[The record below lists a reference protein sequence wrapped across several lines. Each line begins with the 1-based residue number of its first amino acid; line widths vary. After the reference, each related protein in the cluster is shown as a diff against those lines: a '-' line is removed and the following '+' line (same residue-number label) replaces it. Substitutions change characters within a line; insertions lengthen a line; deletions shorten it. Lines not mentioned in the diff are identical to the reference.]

1 MNKNKIVPDT
11 ERNIIISENSKKLAQ
26 FFCCIYIIIISK

>member
-11 ERNIIISENSKKLAQ
+11 EENIINSENSKKLAQ
-26 FFCCIYIIIISK
+26 FFCCINIIIFSK